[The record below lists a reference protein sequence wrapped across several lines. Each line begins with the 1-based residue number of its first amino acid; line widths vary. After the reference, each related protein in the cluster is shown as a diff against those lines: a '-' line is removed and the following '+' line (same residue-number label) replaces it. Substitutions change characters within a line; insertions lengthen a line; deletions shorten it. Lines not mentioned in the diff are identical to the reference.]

1 MKVDLHNYTILNWL
15 NRIIFLIKLVYNT
28 TIFLILKQTKS
39 CYAKLRGTSSQRFN
53 SKSEQSMQTNAI
65 FSTINLHMNN
75 SLE

>member
-15 NRIIFLIKLVYNT
+15 NGIIFLIKLVYNT
-28 TIFLILKQTKS
+28 TIILILKIKS
-39 CYAKLRGTSSQRFN
+39 CYAKLKGTSSQRFN

>member
-1 MKVDLHNYTILNWL
+1 MELL
-15 NRIIFLIKLVYNT
+15 FLIKLVYNT
-28 TIFLILKQTKS
+28 SIQSYPKIKS

-65 FSTINLHMNN
+65 CSTINIHMND

>member
-28 TIFLILKQTKS
+28 TIFSYPKIKS
-39 CYAKLRGTSSQRFN
+39 SYEKLRGTSSQRFN
-53 SKSEQSMQTNAI
+53 SKSEQSMQINAI